1 MIWSIQ
7 ELARLAICKD
17 DVIAEKVFSHLDEPD
32 NQDIWKAENFSL
44 LWGLLGTAGVKEIT
58 ADSAEKIWE
67 MLSNNKVL
75 DAYDKGILDD
85 FNRRLMQQYN
95 DERMRGWI
103 NLDNYTV
110 GLKFRKMI
118 LLPLTKLS
126 DKIKNDVD
134 IKYPNPDKL
143 IEKFAA
149 LGDMTRLKTYLES
162 IKPITND
169 EAAFGIDEIFDK
181 EQSLK
186 KLSKAITYTV
196 RHLGESQKDY
206 LWYYFIDAVNKGFDY
221 QKIEITDKMLARLV
235 ADASAKSDSELNI
248 ALLQNRN
255 DSICEFVQS
264 VENADDFYE
273 ETAAK
278 MVSFNP
284 DGVGMAVTTCLDFAK
299 VSDNPKGVVLA
310 LALVNLKQI
319 KSAVT
324 ILMALAEKGVATEAC
339 AYMHRLLPL
348 AKGGE
353 SVISDLLKDNL
364 LKLKERSVL
373 AKNEAYQAYVSRYYL
388 LAVKAFID
396 VGCFETGA
404 DLLNFIVKEAWFEP
418 QTALADDFKTVA
430 NQLLFCD
437 KNVVSLFQ
445 EAIDKFGFSV
455 FYEQD
460 IAFIGEGADNPL
472 TQARHRME
480 QSIKEATTFDVSGVF
495 DKMATVETGAY
506 NALQN
511 LKKNLKKTEDK
522 KEENI
527 AEEKETI
534 VVSEAT
540 PEPTGT
546 AEQMSVNEVT
556 ENEQVKTEEVQVKME
571 DASLPMS
578 PLDEITRWEE
588 PEEAPLE
595 HDESIVGGLKRFKNI
610 ISDKVNWDIDSILK
624 VSALDID
631 KHFEK
636 IKQVADNALN
646 MAKEQMNDVKDKV
659 EKIDV
664 SKVPSMDKVKDFAK
678 RFQFKRKK
686 DE

>member
-1 MIWSIQ
+1 MIWSTQ

-17 DVIAEKVFSHLDEPD
+17 DVIAEKVFSHLEEPD
-32 NQDIWKAENFSL
+32 NQDIWQKENFSL
-44 LWGLLGTAGVKEIT
+44 LWGLLGTAGVKGISVT
-58 ADSAEKIWE
+58 VADKIW
-67 MLSNNKVL
+67 LILNNNNIL
-75 DAYDKGILDD
+75 DAYDKVILDD
-85 FNRRLMQQYN
+85 FNKRLMQQYN

-103 NLDNYTV
+103 NLDNYTA
-110 GLKFRKMI
+110 GLKFRKTI
-118 LLPLTKLS
+118 LLPLAKLS
-126 DKIKNDVD
+126 DKIRNDVD
-134 IKYPNPDKL
+134 AKYPNPDKL

-169 EAAFGIDEIFDK
+169 ETAFGIDEIFDK

-186 KLSKAITYTV
+186 KLSKAVTYTA
-196 RHLGESQKDY
+196 RQLGVSQKDY
-206 LWYYFIDAVNKGFDY
+206 LWYYFFDAINKGFDY
-221 QKIEITDKMLARLV
+221 QKIEMTDRMLARLV
-235 ADASAKSDSELNI
+235 AEASDKSDSELNI

-255 DSICEFVQS
+255 DSIYEFVQS

-278 MVSFNP
+278 MVLFNP
-284 DGVGMAVTTCLDFAK
+284 DGVGKAVATCLDFAK
-299 VSDNPKGVVLA
+299 VSANPKGVVLA

-373 AKNEAYQAYVSRYYL
+373 AQNEAYQAYVSRYYL
-388 LAVKAFID
+388 LAAKAFID
-396 VGCFETGA
+396 AGCFKACA

-418 QTALADDFKTVA
+418 KTALADDFKAVA
-430 NQLLFCD
+430 NQLLFYD
-437 KNVVSLFQ
+437 KSVVSLFK

-460 IAFIGEGADNPL
+460 IAFIGNGTDNPL
-472 TQARHRME
+472 TSARHRME

-495 DKMATVETGAY
+495 DKVATVENGAY
-506 NALQN
+506 NAFQN
-511 LKKNLKKTEDK
+511 LKKNLKK
-522 KEENI
+522 EEETKDESVT
-527 AEEKETI
+527 EEKET
-534 VVSEAT
+534 VVVPETIAESED
-540 PEPTGT
+540 T
-546 AEQMSVNEVT
+546 AEPIPDIEVAQ
-556 ENEQVKTEEVQVKME
+556 EDQVRTEET
-571 DASLPMS
+571 ALPMS

-588 PEEAPLE
+588 PQEAPQV
-595 HDESIVGGLKRFKNI
+595 HDESIIGGLKRFKSK
-610 ISDKVNWDIDSILK
+610 ISDKVNLDMESILH
-624 VSALDID
+624 VSAKDID

-636 IKQVADNALN
+636 IKQAADNALN
-646 MAKEQMNDVKDKV
+646 LAKEQMNEVKDKV
-659 EKIDV
+659 EKMDV
-664 SKVPSMDKVKDFAK
+664 SKISSMDKVRGFAK
-678 RFQFKRKK
+678 KFQLKRKK